1 MQSSPYSQNY
11 NNMLIKSFK
20 LDQLNEIPSMKFPDA
35 RMVISESEEEI
46 EECYPESKDFIQQ
59 QRNKEGAR
67 LAY

>member
-1 MQSSPYSQNY
+1 
-11 NNMLIKSFK
+11 MLIKSFK

-46 EECYPESKDFIQQ
+46 EECYPESKDFIEEQ
-59 QRNKEGAR
+59 QRSKEGAQ

>member
-1 MQSSPYSQNY
+1 
-11 NNMLIKSFK
+11 MLIKSFK

-46 EECYPESKDFIQQ
+46 EECYPESKDFTEEQ
-59 QRNKEGAR
+59 QRSKEGAQ